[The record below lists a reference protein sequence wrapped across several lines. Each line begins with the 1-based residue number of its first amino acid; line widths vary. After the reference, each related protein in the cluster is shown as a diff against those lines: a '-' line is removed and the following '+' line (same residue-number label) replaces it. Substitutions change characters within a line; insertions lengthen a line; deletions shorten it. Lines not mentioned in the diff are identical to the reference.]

1 MKNTKNKAEQLIE
14 QVDGFL
20 DSEECRIHQDIDDAH
35 SLLRHIKR
43 ELIEISKEL
52 EEMKHIQA
60 ITSEELADSQQRL
73 RLCDPG
79 Y

>member
-1 MKNTKNKAEQLIE
+1 MKNKAEQLIE

-35 SLLRHIKR
+35 ALLRHIKR

>member
-1 MKNTKNKAEQLIE
+1 MTAQNKAEQLIS

-35 SLLRHIKR
+35 ALLKHIKR

-52 EEMKHIQA
+52 EDMKQLQS
-60 ITSEELADSQQRL
+60 ITGDELVDVQEYLQFNDS
-73 RLCDPG
+73 D